1 MRRQVTASAA
11 GSIQPTASTFARSAF
26 AFALACVAACL
37 LFWVAAMPAQAA
49 TSYSYQGESGVGT
62 LGDVP
67 TDAAI
72 DDSTGYLLVA
82 DSSNDRVVVFAS
94 TQPGA
99 SVVTTF
105 GAGELSDPYGIAVDP
120 SGDVYVSDAGNDR
133 IVRYTSDG
141 APTPTYTL
149 DGTYTSPAKGTG
161 AEEVG
166 NFASTLAI
174 DPANGDLLVADKGN
188 LRVERF
194 DSSGAF
200 VGSFDGSDS
209 DAGAFTNLLDI
220 ATGPDSAI
228 YLIANG
234 TVDPEFGNVNGSVV
248 DEFAADGTFVETL
261 APGQLENA
269 RAIGYD
275 AHLDNVLVTNG
286 GSFFEGRNIAL
297 RAVHDGGV
305 IGSYEIP
312 TPEEASLA
320 MAVAV
325 PSTPGAPLSI
335 LTART
340 VPVSTGKASLLSVK
354 GIAVDVTLSAPTAV
368 TGSGAHLSGTVDPH
382 GESGSAHFEYRR
394 VGAGDW
400 ISGSDQAVSGEGPQP
415 VEEDLTGLLANST
428 YEVRLSANVSG
439 VSETSAPQ
447 QFKTEIVAPT
457 ATTLEAAEIDGSSAT
472 LRGSVNPNGTATTF
486 YFEYGLTEA
495 YGSKIPLTPAPA
507 GAGQGALQYTRTLSG
522 LQAGETY
529 HFRIVAESSGGVTQ
543 GADRTFVAE
552 GAAPENRFFEQ
563 VTPVNHEGMA
573 VEAALGPV
581 TPSKASAFSYFV
593 RPVGGD
599 PRGAPYDSR
608 LLSIRG
614 ADDWEAPI
622 STDPPLHYHDVAVY
636 KTTLAISNDATKVL
650 YVTNEQLAP
659 GALEGNG
666 VANIY
671 VEDLRDGSIELVAAT
686 GGLRDWAQFGA
697 ALENFVIAADDFSW
711 IIFGSPSALVE
722 GAQPQAYY
730 KWTPGNLELISR
742 MPNGE
747 IPSVSVFRPQNSEI
761 ALQTASDDG
770 SRLLFAFEEGGGVY
784 LRIDDETVPV
794 SVSELDDQI
803 KPAIPLSIDRD
814 GRYAFFATETAM
826 TADSPPGPE
835 GQSQSL
841 LYRFDS
847 ETGDIIYLGE
857 QLSYVTGNTLRSA
870 VASPDAQTVLISRR
884 GQLDEQQRELLIWHE
899 GVTKSLGLVG
909 DIFDTPAFV
918 QYTASSRYIAFAF
931 RGDVYRY
938 DVTTE
943 ELECASCVDGNPGHQ
958 SFVAGAEKVSNNRM
972 QRSMDD
978 QGRVFFTSFASLVPK
993 DVNGEADV
1001 YVFNGG
1007 RTSLVTPGSGPYRAQ
1022 LMDISND
1029 GKDVYF
1035 LTEQSLVAQDTNAD
1049 PDVYDARVGGGFAR
1063 QNEPPPV
1070 PCTAEGCQGAAAAA
1084 NASPTIGSEVTSAS
1098 AASKKKH
1105 RACGKGK
1112 HKVKGKCVKR
1122 KTHKKGAAKRHAKA
1136 SRGGAR

>member
-26 AFALACVAACL
+26 AAAFACVAACL
-37 LFWVAAMPAQAA
+37 LFWVAAVPAQAA

-67 TDAAI
+67 TDAAV
-72 DDSTGYLLVA
+72 DDTTGYLLVA
-82 DSSNDRVVVFAS
+82 DSSNDRVVVFGS

-120 SGDVYVSDAGNDR
+120 SGDVYVADAGNDR

-174 DPANGDLLVADKGN
+174 DPASGDLLVADKGN

-194 DSSGAF
+194 DSTGAF
-200 VGSFDGSDS
+200 VDSFDGSDS
-209 DAGAFTNLLDI
+209 DAGAFTSLLDI

-234 TVDPEFGNVNGSVV
+234 TVEPEFGYVESSVV
-248 DEFAADGTFVETL
+248 DKFAADGTFDETL
-261 APGQLENA
+261 APGELGNA
-269 RAIGYD
+269 RALGFD
-275 AHLDNVLVTNG
+275 AHLGNVLVTNG

-297 RAVHDGGV
+297 RAVHDGSL

-354 GIAVDVTLSAPTAV
+354 GVAVDVTFSAPTAI

-394 VGAGDW
+394 VGASDW

-415 VEEDLTGLLANST
+415 VEEDLTGLLANSS
-428 YEVRLSANVSG
+428 YEARLSANVSG

-457 ATTLEAAEIDGSSAT
+457 ATTGEATEIDGSSAT
-472 LRGSVNPNGTATTF
+472 LVGYVNPNGTATTF
-486 YFEYGLTEA
+486 YFEYGSTEA

-507 GAGQGALQYTRTLSG
+507 GAGQGALQLTRTISG
-522 LQAGETY
+522 LQAGATY
-529 HFRIVAESSGGVTQ
+529 HFRIVAENSGGVTQ

-552 GAAPENRFFEQ
+552 GPAPENRFFEQ
-563 VTPVNHEGMA
+563 VTPVNHEGMT
-573 VEAALGPV
+573 VEAALGPF
-581 TPSKASAFSYFV
+581 TPSKATAFSYFV

-599 PRGAPYDSR
+599 AKGAPYDSR
-608 LLSIRG
+608 LLSVRG
-614 ADDWEAPI
+614 ADDWGAPI
-622 STDPPLHYHDVAVY
+622 FTDPPVHYHDSALY
-636 KTTLAISNDATKVL
+636 KTTLAVSNDATKVL

-659 GALEGNG
+659 GALEGEQA
-666 VANIY
+666 ANIY
-671 VEDLRDGSIELVAAT
+671 VEDVRDGSIELVVAT
-686 GGLRDWAQFGA
+686 QGLQNWAQFGA
-697 ALENFVIAADDFSW
+697 ALENFVTAADDFSW
-711 IIFGSPSALVE
+711 IIFGSPTSLLDGVPA
-722 GAQPQAYY
+722 QAYY

-742 MPNGE
+742 LPGGG
-747 IPSVSVFRPQNSEI
+747 IPSASLFRPQSGGVSPR
-761 ALQTASDDG
+761 LVSDDG
-770 SRLLFAFEEGGGVY
+770 SRMLFALEGGGTY
-784 LRIDDETVPV
+784 LWIGDETVPV
-794 SVSELDDQI
+794 SVSELDDEL
-803 KPAIPLSIDRD
+803 KSVLPLAIDQS
-814 GRYAFFATETAM
+814 GRYAFFATETRM
-826 TADSPPGPE
+826 TADSPSAVRT
-835 GQSQSL
+835 SQSF
-841 LYRFDS
+841 LYRYDS
-847 ETGDIIYLGE
+847 ETGDILYLGE
-857 QLSYVTGNTLRSA
+857 QLAYVTGNALQSA
-870 VASPDAQTVLISRR
+870 VVSPDGQTVLISAR
-884 GQLDEQQRELLIWHE
+884 GQLDEGARELLVWHE
-899 GVTKSLGLVG
+899 GVTTSLGLEG
-909 DIFDTPAFV
+909 SIFDSPEWV
-918 QYTASSRYIAFAF
+918 NYDASSRYVAFGF
-931 RGDVYRY
+931 QSDVYRY
-938 DVTTE
+938 DVTHE
-943 ELECASCVDGNPGHQ
+943 DLECASCVDGTPGHQ
-958 SFVAGAEKVSNNRM
+958 SFLAGAEKVTNNRIA
-972 QRSMDD
+972 RSLDD
-978 QGRVFFTSFASLVPK
+978 QGRLFFTSFAALVPK

-1007 RTSLVTPGSGPYRAQ
+1007 RTSLISPGTGPYRAQ
-1022 LMDISND
+1022 LMDISPD
-1029 GKDVYF
+1029 GTDVYF
-1035 LTEQSLVAQDTNAD
+1035 LTEQPLVAQDTNAD
-1049 PDVYDARVGGGFAR
+1049 PDVYDARIGGGFAR

-1070 PCTAEGCQGAAAAA
+1070 PCAGEGCQAAAPGA
-1084 NASPTIGSEVTSAS
+1084 NASPTIGSEVTSGSPPA
-1098 AASKKKH
+1098 KKKH